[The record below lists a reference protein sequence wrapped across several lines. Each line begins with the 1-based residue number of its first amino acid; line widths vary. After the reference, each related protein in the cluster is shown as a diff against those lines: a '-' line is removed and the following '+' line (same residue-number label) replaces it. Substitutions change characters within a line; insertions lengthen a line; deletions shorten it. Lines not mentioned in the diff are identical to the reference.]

1 MILYIY
7 TIGFIVSFHTLLYL
21 SANKH
26 FPLGYIPVFLVA
38 SLGSWLTFI
47 IILLFLR
54 NDKERNQRKSIPSL

>member
-21 SANKH
+21 AAKNNRY

-47 IILLFLR
+47 IILLWDLLVIF
-54 NDKERNQRKSIPSL
+54 K

>member
-7 TIGFIVSFHTLLYL
+7 TTGFIVSFHTLLYL
-21 SANKH
+21 AAKNNRY

-47 IILLFLR
+47 ITLLFLR
-54 NDKERNQRKSIPSL
+54 ND